1 VEGFCEYDST
11 PYQIRPYSLS
21 PRTLA
26 ENSTMMSKAEK
37 RSPQAAFEITK
48 GARPVMTLSEKD
60 VEKYLDPRELL
71 DGLEDGFRGLELG
84 DVQSP
89 PRSQLSVPGKG
100 FSLTMPAW
108 RPGMQLTVKI
118 VNVFEGNLQLALPNH
133 LALITLFDPNTGATS
148 CVLDGTYVTA
158 VRTAAAA
165 ALSVRLLSRTDS
177 RIATVIGAG
186 VQGRQHLR
194 LLPLVRNFER
204 IHICSLRFDEA
215 QKLATQSE
223 IACAPANLEDAVR
236 ESDVVCLATHSAEP
250 VIESAWVKAG
260 THVASVGF
268 HPPNGELPTDLARN
282 HRLFVETL
290 DAFQPA
296 PVGCSELA
304 NLDSTKG
311 TALGAVI
318 LGRKPGR
325 ISDNEIT
332 VYKAMGVAMEDMVAA
347 NLAFQR
353 AKQDRGV
360 SFTAL

>member
-1 VEGFCEYDST
+1 
-11 PYQIRPYSLS
+11 
-21 PRTLA
+21 
-26 ENSTMMSKAEK
+26 
-37 RSPQAAFEITK
+37 
-48 GARPVMTLSEKD
+48 
-60 VEKYLDPRELL
+60 
-71 DGLEDGFRGLELG
+71 
-84 DVQSP
+84 
-89 PRSQLSVPGKG
+89 VPGKG

-118 VNVFEGNLQLALPNH
+118 VNVFDGNLQIGLPNH

-148 CVLDGTYVTA
+148 CVMDGTYVTA

-165 ALSVRLLSRTDS
+165 ALSVRLLSRPDS

-194 LLPLVRNFER
+194 LLPLLRNFER
-204 IHICSLRFDEA
+204 INICSLRFEEA

-223 IACAPANLEDAVR
+223 IARATANLEEAVR
-236 ESDVVCLATHSAEP
+236 ESDVVCLATHSPEP
-250 VIESAWVKAG
+250 VIESAWVKAA
-260 THVASVGF
+260 THVTSVGF
-268 HPPNGELPTDLARN
+268 HPPNGELPKDLARN

-304 NLDSTKG
+304 DLDSSKG
-311 TALGAVI
+311 TTLGAVI
-318 LGRKPGR
+318 LDQKLGRR
-325 ISDNEIT
+325 RDHEIT

-353 AKQDRGV
+353 AKKDGGGNV
-360 SFTAL
+360 TAL